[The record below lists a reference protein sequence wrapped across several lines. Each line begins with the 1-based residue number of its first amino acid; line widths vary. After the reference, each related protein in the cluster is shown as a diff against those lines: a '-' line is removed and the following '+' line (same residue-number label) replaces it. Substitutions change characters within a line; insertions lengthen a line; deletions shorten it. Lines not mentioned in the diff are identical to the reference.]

1 MPKLLQDIW
10 IIDESGI
17 VVFHRVFDEKV
28 DAQLFGGLMSA
39 LNSFAEQL
47 SKGGLSNFELRK
59 KRFSVINENHFLFI
73 ASSSKDVN
81 LKKVDQ
87 ELRIIAKKFFDLYPK
102 EVLSKS
108 NGEISKFR
116 DFKKEIENS
125 LEDTIRKFRKAFW

>member
-39 LNSFAEQL
+39 LNSFAEKL
-47 SKGGLSNFELRK
+47 SKGGLSNFELSN
-59 KRFSVINENHFLFI
+59 KRFSVIKENHFLFI
-73 ASSSKDVN
+73 ASSSKDIN

-87 ELRIIAKKFFDLYPK
+87 ELRIIARKFFELYSEEDL
-102 EVLSKS
+102 S
-108 NGEISKFR
+108 NSTVEISKFL
-116 DFKKEIENS
+116 DFEKEIENS